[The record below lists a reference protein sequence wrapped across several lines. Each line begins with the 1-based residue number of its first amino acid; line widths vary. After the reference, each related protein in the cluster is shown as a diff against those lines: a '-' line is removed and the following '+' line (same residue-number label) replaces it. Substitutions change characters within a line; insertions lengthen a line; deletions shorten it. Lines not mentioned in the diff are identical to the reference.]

1 MTADHTASGGGN
13 DDSLTIRSDWTA
25 FDRPSTGVVLAV
37 SEAVGRDPE
46 TLPVL
51 NDRIDGDALDTVIAE
66 SGGDVEVSFSYA
78 GTIVR
83 VSSGGAVVVERDE

>member
-1 MTADHTASGGGN
+1 MTADNTASEGGE
-13 DDSLTIRSDWTA
+13 DDSLTIRSEWTE
-25 FDRPSTGVVLAV
+25 FDRPSTGVVIAV

-66 SGGDVEVSFSYA
+66 STGDVEVSFSYA
-78 GTIVR
+78 DTVVH
-83 VSSGGAVVVERDE
+83 VSSVGAVVVEPDE